1 MTAPHPPNDPPPWT
15 GRDIVVAL
23 FLIYGFWPALASQ
36 LLYSSGIFDR
46 LYSPDMMALCRSKD
60 KEAEPL
66 AEEQEAV
73 QTRVA
78 FLAGPM
84 AARLDDVVAEAR
96 RLARTRLNP
105 WIEVAAFPFR
115 ALTVPLLFYAL
126 SGVPPRRIGLT
137 TRRFWRNVL
146 AGAAAWVVIVP
157 LVFGVYAA
165 VLSLYSRMEPDAVQV
180 HPLTRLARQEPTGT
194 EWTLLIVTAVVA
206 APIIEETV
214 FRGAL
219 QPWFA
224 GMPSGGAVAMAMSF
238 VAAMVLRVTRISE
251 ALRDGGAGLLSAVM
265 PGLFVLALVPFYR
278 VIAARPPRPDSPAV
292 FGTALLF
299 ASIHSA
305 VWPTPVP
312 LFVLGLALGVLA
324 SRTGSLVGPIVLHAL
339 FNAVTCVT
347 LLMGG

>member
-1 MTAPHPPNDPPPWT
+1 M
-15 GRDIVVAL
+15 
-23 FLIYGFWPALASQ
+23 
-36 LLYSSGIFDR
+36 
-46 LYSPDMMALCRSKD
+46 
-60 KEAEPL
+60 
-66 AEEQEAV
+66 
-73 QTRVA
+73 
-78 FLAGPM
+78 
-84 AARLDDVVAEAR
+84 
-96 RLARTRLNP
+96 ARTRLNP

-115 ALTVPLLFYAL
+115 ALTVPVLFYAL
-126 SGVPPRRIGLT
+126 NGIPPRRIGLT

-146 AGAAAWVVIVP
+146 AGTAAWVVIVP

-165 VLSLYSRMEPDAVQV
+165 VLSLYSHLEPDAVQE
-180 HPLTRLARQEPTGT
+180 HPLTRLAREQPTGA

-206 APIIEETV
+206 APVIEETI

-224 GMPSGGAVAMAMSF
+224 GMPSGGAVAMA
-238 VAAMVLRVTRISE
+238 AAFAAALLTRVTRISE
-251 ALRDGGAGLLSAVM
+251 AMWNGGTGLLSAVM
-265 PGLFVLALVPFYR
+265 PGLFVLALVPFYG
-278 VIAARPPRPDSPAV
+278 VIARRPPHSDSPAV

-347 LLMGG
+347 LLLGG